1 MIPGFA
7 IIAYLHKIDTT
18 HIYLGCIDKINQGLI
33 TKGNFDAGVLT
44 FKDVVVPSSP
54 YEWGTTIWIDVYSQC
69 ALDCGH
75 GYWWKFE
82 KTLTASQAYHFWQG
96 HKDVG
101 FATEYVAGTRVRLE
115 FKGQVPCNPWQEY
128 GC

>member
-1 MIPGFA
+1 MIAEGSLNTG
-7 IIAYLHKIDTT
+7 I
-18 HIYLGCIDKINQGLI
+18 
-33 TKGNFDAGVLT
+33 LT
-44 FKDVVVPSSP
+44 FKNVVIPEP
-54 YEWGTTIWIDVYSQC
+54 GDDWGTSIWIDVYSQC

-82 KTLTASQAYHFWQG
+82 KTLTASEAYHFWQG